1 MICIKAEKNKKKHI
15 KIQKTLK
22 SISKVYKNNSEF
34 QNNKELEYP
43 FLQLRNTNCSLKLL
57 NL

>member
-1 MICIKAEKNKKKHI
+1 MIYIKAEKKKKKHT

-22 SISKVYKNNSEF
+22 PISKVYKNNSEF

-43 FLQLRNTNCSLKLL
+43 FLQLRNTKCSLKLL